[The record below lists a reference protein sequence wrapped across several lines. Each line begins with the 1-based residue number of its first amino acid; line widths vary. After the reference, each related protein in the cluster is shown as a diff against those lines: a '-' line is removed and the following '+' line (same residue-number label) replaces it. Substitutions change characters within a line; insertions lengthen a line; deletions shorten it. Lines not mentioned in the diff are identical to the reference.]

1 MEMEIVNDITMESR
15 IEKVKIR
22 YDFLPKYCT
31 KCKLQGHDEQE
42 CRVLHPKLKIAKENV
57 SQYGELES
65 RAVKEQQGMK
75 KSQQWNDTKRRFIN
89 KGYIIKKD
97 ISSAKEISNSN
108 PFDILTDENGDQQKI
123 IHAVNKTYTT
133 GETDDKQGERNE
145 KQLTKN

>member
-1 MEMEIVNDITMESR
+1 MEIVNDITMESR

-42 CRVLHPKLKIAKENV
+42 RRVLHPKLKIAKENV

-89 KGYIIKKD
+89 KGYII
-97 ISSAKEISNSN
+97 
-108 PFDILTDENGDQQKI
+108 
-123 IHAVNKTYTT
+123 
-133 GETDDKQGERNE
+133 
-145 KQLTKN
+145 